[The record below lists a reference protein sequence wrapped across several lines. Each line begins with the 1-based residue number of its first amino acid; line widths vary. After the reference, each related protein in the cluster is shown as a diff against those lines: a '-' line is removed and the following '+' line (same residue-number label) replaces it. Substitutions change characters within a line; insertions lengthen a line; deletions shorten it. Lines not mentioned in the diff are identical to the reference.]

1 MYFQF
6 FSKLNLIVDII
17 EIGKSY
23 VGRSWVWK
31 SVEAIIYVAAKNVW
45 RVERGSKIK
54 SFVDSKVHY
63 DVSH

>member
-17 EIGKSY
+17 EIGKKY
-23 VGRSWVWK
+23 VDRSRVWK
-31 SVEAIIYVAAKNVW
+31 SSKAIIYVAAKEVGTMG
-45 RVERGSKIK
+45 RGSEIK
-54 SFVDSKVHY
+54 SFVDNMVHY